1 MKCDTGIPLELD
13 GRIVCT
19 DADSDG
25 NESQTPILL
34 PGQAEGRDISATA
47 SHAAC
52 AIRRTPSSPTLYSI
66 TDRTAAVRNP
76 RVARSP
82 TILPPCSN
90 ASGIMTSVSMVR
102 TAPAANARA

>member
-1 MKCDTGIPLELD
+1 MD

-34 PGQAEGRDISATA
+34 PGQAEGRDISPL
-47 SHAAC
+47 
-52 AIRRTPSSPTLYSI
+52 RRFTRCDSPHSSRTSQPRPSSAATRYSI

-76 RVARSP
+76 KVARSP

-90 ASGIMTSVSMVR
+90 ASGIMTSVSMIR